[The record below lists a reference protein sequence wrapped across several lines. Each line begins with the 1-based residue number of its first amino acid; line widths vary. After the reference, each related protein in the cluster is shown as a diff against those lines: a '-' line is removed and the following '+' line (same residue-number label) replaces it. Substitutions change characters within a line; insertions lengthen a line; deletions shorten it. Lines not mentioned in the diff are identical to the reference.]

1 MRRFCRAAAIIVL
14 LACIGSAAEPADWIL
29 RARYVLTMDPQHG
42 LIENGAVAIGGDSI
56 LAVGPAAE
64 IASRYTARH
73 TLDRPDALIMPG
85 MIDTHT
91 HAAMSLFRAMAD
103 DKRLQDW
110 LSNYIFPAE
119 SKNVNPDFVKWGTE
133 LACLE
138 MSLAGITTY
147 TDMYYFE
154 DTVAAITKQAGLRGV
169 LGQSVIGFPAPDYKT
184 WKEALAGADRYIR
197 KYQSDPLIVPAV
209 APHAI
214 YTTPDD
220 ALVASHRVAVKYNA
234 PLLIHISETKKEVDD
249 SVAKRHMTPPELLA
263 SLGVLDGRVVAAH
276 CVWVNEKDIQILK
289 NHSTGIAH
297 CPSSNMKLASGI
309 APVTAMLRQGL
320 DVGLGNDGFA
330 GSNDTADLILEMNIA
345 AKLQKVARM
354 DPEVLPAEQV
364 VEMATIRG
372 ARVLGLEKKIGSL
385 EPGKRADLITISLA
399 HPNAIPIYNIYAQVA
414 YASKA
419 ADVRDVFVNGRLIV
433 DNRHVLTLD
442 QREIYAHVHDWQ
454 RRIQESL
461 AQTIH

>member
-1 MRRFCRAAAIIVL
+1 
-14 LACIGSAAEPADWIL
+14 
-29 RARYVLTMDPQHG
+29 MDPQHG

-64 IASRYTARH
+64 IASRYTARR

>member
-1 MRRFCRAAAIIVL
+1 
-14 LACIGSAAEPADWIL
+14 
-29 RARYVLTMDPQHG
+29 MDPQHG

>member
-1 MRRFCRAAAIIVL
+1 
-14 LACIGSAAEPADWIL
+14 
-29 RARYVLTMDPQHG
+29 MDPQHG

-220 ALVASHRVAVKYNA
+220 ALVASHRLAVKYNA
-234 PLLIHISETKKEVDD
+234 PLLIHVSETKKEVDD

-276 CVWVNEKDIQILK
+276 CVWVNEKDIQILE

-320 DVGLGNDGFA
+320 NVGLGNDGFA

>member
-1 MRRFCRAAAIIVL
+1 MHRFCRAAAILL
-14 LACIGSAAEPADWIL
+14 LACLAAAAEPADWIV
-29 RARYVLTMDPQHG
+29 RARYVLTMNPQRRI
-42 LIENGAVAIGGDSI
+42 IENGAVAIGGDSI
-56 LAVGPAAE
+56 LAVGAAAE
-64 IASRYTARH
+64 IANRYTAQH

-154 DTVAAITKQAGLRGV
+154 DTVAAATKRAGLRGV

-184 WKEALAGADRYIR
+184 WKEAIAGAERYIR
-197 KYQSDPLIVPAV
+197 NYKSDPLIVPAV

-214 YTTPDD
+214 YTTPDE
-220 ALVASHRVAVKYNA
+220 ALVAAHRLAIKYHV
-234 PLLIHISETKKEVDD
+234 PLLIHLSETKKEVDD
-249 SVAKRHMTPPELLA
+249 AVAKRHVTPPEALA
-263 SLGVLDGRVVAAH
+263 NLGVLDGRVVAAH
-276 CVWVNEKDIQILK
+276 CVWLNERDIQILK
-289 NHSTGIAH
+289 NHSTGVAH

-309 APVTAMLRQGL
+309 APVTAMLQEGL
-320 DVGLGNDGFA
+320 NVGLGNDGFA
-330 GSNDTADLILEMNIA
+330 GGNDSADLMSEMNIA

-372 ARVLGLEKKIGSL
+372 ARVLGLDKEIGSL
-385 EPGKRADLITISLA
+385 EAGKRADLITLSLTP
-399 HPNAIPIYNIYAQVA
+399 PNAIPIYNVYSQVA

-419 ADVRDVFVNGRLIV
+419 ADVQDVFVNGRLIV
-433 DNRHVLTLD
+433 SNRRMLTLN
-442 QREIYAHVHDWQ
+442 QQEIYAHIRAWQ
-454 RRIQESL
+454 SRIEATL
-461 AQTIH
+461 AQTAH

>member
-1 MRRFCRAAAIIVL
+1 
-14 LACIGSAAEPADWIL
+14 
-29 RARYVLTMDPQHG
+29 
-42 LIENGAVAIGGDSI
+42 
-56 LAVGPAAE
+56 
-64 IASRYTARH
+64 
-73 TLDRPDALIMPG
+73 
-85 MIDTHT
+85 
-91 HAAMSLFRAMAD
+91 
-103 DKRLQDW
+103 
-110 LSNYIFPAE
+110 
-119 SKNVNPDFVKWGTE
+119 
-133 LACLE
+133 
-138 MSLAGITTY
+138 
-147 TDMYYFE
+147 
-154 DTVAAITKQAGLRGV
+154 TKQAGLRGV

-309 APVTAMLRQGL
+309 APVTAMLRQRL

-433 DNRHVLTLD
+433 SNRRMLTLN
-442 QREIYAHVHDWQ
+442 QQEIYAHIRAWQ
-454 RRIQESL
+454 SRIQAPL
-461 AQTIH
+461 AQTAH

>member
-1 MRRFCRAAAIIVL
+1 
-14 LACIGSAAEPADWIL
+14 
-29 RARYVLTMDPQHG
+29 MDPQHG

-220 ALVASHRVAVKYNA
+220 ALVASHRLAVKYNA
-234 PLLIHISETKKEVDD
+234 LLLIHVSETKKEVDD

-320 DVGLGNDGFA
+320 NVGLGNDGFA

>member
-1 MRRFCRAAAIIVL
+1 MQRFYRIVAAILL
-14 LACIGSAAEPADWIL
+14 LACFMAGAEPADWMI
-29 RARYVLTMDPQHG
+29 RARYVLTMDAQHR
-42 LIENGAVAIGGDSI
+42 LIENGAIAIGRDRI

-64 IASRYTARH
+64 IASRYTARR

-154 DTVAAITKQAGLRGV
+154 DTVAAVTKRAGLRGV
-169 LGQSVIGFPAPDYKT
+169 LGQTVIGFPAPDYKT
-184 WKEALAGADRYIR
+184 WKEAVAGAERYIR
-197 KYQSDPLIVPAV
+197 NYQNDPLIVPAV

-214 YTTPDD
+214 YTTPEA
-220 ALVASHRVAVKYNA
+220 ALIAAHRLAVKYSV
-234 PLLIHISETKKEVDD
+234 PLLIHVSETKKEVDD
-249 SVAKRHMTPPELLA
+249 SMGKRHMTPPELLA

-276 CVWVNEKDIQILK
+276 CVWVNDKDIQVLK
-289 NHSTGIAH
+289 DHSTGVAH

-320 DVGLGNDGFA
+320 NVGLGNDGFA
-330 GSNDTADLILEMNIA
+330 GSNDTADLMLEMNIA

-354 DPEVLPAEQV
+354 DPEVLPAEQM
-364 VEMATIRG
+364 VEMATIGG
-372 ARVLGLEKKIGSL
+372 AKVLGLDKEIGSL
-385 EPGKRADLITISLA
+385 EAGKRADLITISLA
-399 HPNAIPIYNIYAQVA
+399 HPNAIPMYNAYSQVA

-419 ADVRDVFVNGRLIV
+419 ADVQDVFVNGRQIV
-433 DNRHVLTLD
+433 SDRRMLTLNR
-442 QREIYAHVHDWQ
+442 QEIYAHVRDWR

-461 AQTIH
+461 AQTPR

>member
-1 MRRFCRAAAIIVL
+1 
-14 LACIGSAAEPADWIL
+14 
-29 RARYVLTMDPQHG
+29 MDPQHG

-64 IASRYTARH
+64 IASRYTARR

-220 ALVASHRVAVKYNA
+220 ALVASHRLAVKYNA
-234 PLLIHISETKKEVDD
+234 PLLIHVSETKKEVDD

-320 DVGLGNDGFA
+320 NVGLGNDGFA